1 MKNHAS
7 HIKPAHG
14 GGDMPEVNNI
24 PPSLS
29 YRPADPAEAVL
40 DICIGEALRAATS
53 TSRTRT
59 ALIDGTSEEQTRRR
73 WTFEELLTESEKVAR
88 ALLLRFVS
96 GGHVAIWAANGP
108 QWVMIELGAALAGLT
123 LVTVNPAYLG
133 EELAFVLR
141 QSRARGIIVQDVYR
155 NRNLVQAVNAARD
168 ALPDLR
174 EVIALSSWP
183 AFLKSGEARTALPSI
198 KADDVAQIQYTS
210 GTTGTPKGAR
220 LTHRN
225 LANNGRI
232 YARTIRAGPQ
242 DIWIN
247 PMPMF
252 HTAGC
257 GLCTLGALQTGGAQV
272 LPPGYDPEL
281 MLSLFEQ
288 ERGTVML
295 CVPTMLIRMLDSPS
309 IAQRTLSSW
318 RLVTLGGAPVP
329 PELVRRAR
337 EQGLKGANGFHPTQA
352 PPHLPQ
358 TPPRDPHPTWVST
371 VRRPPPHTGIRSD
384 STQTAAR
391 VPLRQT

>member
-1 MKNHAS
+1 
-7 HIKPAHG
+7 
-14 GGDMPEVNNI
+14 MPEVNNI

-29 YRPADPAEAVL
+29 YRPADPAEPVL
-40 DICIGEALRAATS
+40 DIS
-53 TSRTRT
+53 TSRWRTRT
-59 ALIDGTSEEQTRRR
+59 ALIDVTSEEQTRRR
-73 WTFEELLTESEKVAR
+73 WTFEELLTESKKVAQ

-96 GGHVAIWAANGP
+96 GEHVAIWAANGP

-141 QSRARGIIVQDVYR
+141 QSQARGIIVQDVYR
-155 NRNLVQAVNAARD
+155 NRNLVQAVNAARE

-183 AFLKSGEARTALPSI
+183 EFLKGGEARTALPSI

-210 GTTGTPKGAR
+210 GTTDTPKGAR

-232 YARTIRAGPQ
+232 YARTIGAGPQ
-242 DIWIN
+242 DVWIN

-272 LPPGYDPEL
+272 LPPGSIPN
-281 MLSLFEQ
+281 
-288 ERGTVML
+288 L
-295 CVPTMLIRMLDSPS
+295 C
-309 IAQRTLSSW
+309 
-318 RLVTLGGAPVP
+318 
-329 PELVRRAR
+329 
-337 EQGLKGANGFHPTQA
+337 
-352 PPHLPQ
+352 
-358 TPPRDPHPTWVST
+358 
-371 VRRPPPHTGIRSD
+371 
-384 STQTAAR
+384 
-391 VPLRQT
+391 